1 MGRQLTPLDGSFLR
15 AETPNAHMH
24 VGWSGLFRARQGR
37 SGQTLERLRNSI
49 ACRLQ
54 YAPRFR
60 QRLAF
65 PPLGLG
71 EPFWVDDPRFDISRH
86 VTRLARPRER
96 VSRTRFERMTDQVLS
111 EPLDRSRPLW
121 HVYLVPRL
129 EDGSVGLVCKMHHA
143 MVDGKSAVELGLLL
157 FDTDPDASP
166 PPADDWRPEPEPGRA
181 RLAFEAVADQA
192 QLPLGAARMATRMAA
207 APRDTA
213 ARGMNALG
221 RVAAAVREDVLKPA
235 PASYVNVPIGPE
247 RTLVRH
253 RVPLDQALQAK
264 DAAGVKLND
273 VCLAAV
279 AGAMRELAIRRDEE
293 PKPLKAM
300 VPVSTR
306 QDDEQA
312 DLGNRI
318 SFVFVD
324 LPLNLPSALGRLRR
338 VAEATRA
345 FKLSGRASGGE
356 LVMGALGYLPGL
368 LKNQAARL
376 AGSARVY
383 NLTVSNIPGPRFPV
397 YMLGAELEEAYPV
410 VPLSEDH
417 ALSVGMFSY
426 RDSIFFGCYAHP
438 AAFPEATDELPAAL
452 DDQFRALSTLPA
464 RGALGLFERTSNGDK
479 APDDSADHAPGG
491 PRPKGSEIAAGRRRR
506 PQAGPRREA
515 PELKLV

>member
-1 MGRQLTPLDGSFLR
+1 VGRQLTPLDGSFLR

-24 VGWSGLFRARQGR
+24 VGWSGLFRPPEGR
-37 SGQTLERLRNSI
+37 STQTLERLRASI

-96 VSRTRFERMTDQVLS
+96 VSRARFERMTDEVLS

-121 HVYLVPRL
+121 HIYLVPRV
-129 EDGSVGLVCKMHHA
+129 EDGSVGLISKMHHA

-157 FDTDPDASP
+157 FDTEPDASP
-166 PPADDWRPEPEPGRA
+166 PQPDDWRPQPEPGRA
-181 RLAFEAVADQA
+181 RLAWQAAADQA
-192 QLPLGAARMATRMAA
+192 QLPLDAARLAARMAA
-207 APRDTA
+207 APRDTT
-213 ARGMNALG
+213 ARGMNALA

-253 RVPLDQALQAK
+253 RVPLERVLQAK

-306 QDDEQA
+306 QEDEQA
-312 DLGNRI
+312 DMGNRI
-318 SFVFVD
+318 SFVFID
-324 LPLNLPSALGRLRR
+324 LPLNLPSALARLRR

-345 FKLSGRASGGE
+345 FKRSGRASGGE
-356 LVMGALGYLPGL
+356 LVLGALGYLPGL

-452 DDQFRALSTLPA
+452 DDQFRALARLPA
-464 RGALGLFERTSNGDK
+464 RGGPRRVEAPGNGDRAERT
-479 APDDSADHAPGG
+479 PGG

-506 PQAGPRREA
+506 PHARPRREA

>member
-1 MGRQLTPLDGSFLR
+1 MSRQLTPLDGSFLR

-24 VGWSGLFRARQGR
+24 VGWSGLFQPSNGR
-37 SGQTLERLRNSI
+37 SRPTLERLRRSVG
-49 ACRLQ
+49 CRLQ

-65 PPLGLG
+65 PPLGLS
-71 EPFWVDDPRFDISRH
+71 EPFWVDDGGFHIARH
-86 VTRLARPRER
+86 VTALSGPRER
-96 VSRTRFERMTDQVLS
+96 VSLPRFERMTDEVLS
-111 EPLDRSRPLW
+111 EPLDRERPLW
-121 HVYLVPRL
+121 NVYLVPEL
-129 EDGSVGLVCKMHHA
+129 EDGRVGLVCKMHHA

-157 FDTDPDASP
+157 FDTDPNASP
-166 PPADDWRPEPEPGRA
+166 PAPDDWCPEPQPSRLQLAIDAMSDQAMLPLRGA
-181 RLAFEAVADQA
+181 REAV
-192 QLPLGAARMATRMAA
+192 RMAA

-213 ARGMNALG
+213 ARGAKALG

-253 RVPLDQALQAK
+253 RVPIEQVLRAK
-264 DAAGVKLND
+264 DVTGVKLND

-279 AGAMRELAIRRDEE
+279 AGAMRDLALERHEE

-306 QDDEQA
+306 EDDERA

-324 LPLNLPSALGRLRR
+324 LPVHVSTAVGRLRR

-345 FKLSGRASGGE
+345 FKRSGRAAGGE
-356 LVMGALGYLPGL
+356 LVLGALGYLPGV
-368 LKNQAARL
+368 LKNQATRL
-376 AGSARVY
+376 AGSPRVY

-410 VPLSEDH
+410 VPLSEHH

-426 RDSIFFGCYAHP
+426 RDAIFFGCYAHP
-438 AAFPEATDELPAAL
+438 GAFPDASEELPPALDKQFRTLSELTPAAAF
-452 DDQFRALSTLPA
+452 A
-464 RGALGLFERTSNGDK
+464 RFGRSEPSYR
-479 APDDSADHAPGG
+479 PGHT
-491 PRPKGSEIAAGRRRR
+491 RPKGSEIAAGRRRR
-506 PQAGPRREA
+506 PRPGARREA
-515 PELKLV
+515 PPLRLV

>member
-1 MGRQLTPLDGSFLR
+1 LSTQLTPLDGSFLR

-24 VGWSGLFRARQGR
+24 VGWSGLFGPPEGPRP
-37 SGQTLERLRNSI
+37 TLDRLRDSI
-49 ACRLQ
+49 ARRLQ
-54 YAPRFR
+54 FAPRFR

-65 PPLGLG
+65 APLGLA
-71 EPFWVDDPRFDISRH
+71 EPFWVDDADFDIARH
-86 VTRLARPRER
+86 VTSLSPGGERMSLAR
-96 VSRTRFERMTDQVLS
+96 FARMTDRILS

-121 HVYLVPRL
+121 HVYLARRL
-129 EDGSVGLVCKMHHA
+129 EDGRTGLVCKMHHA

-157 FDTDPDASP
+157 FDTDPAAEP
-166 PPADDWRPEPEPGRA
+166 PPADDWRPEPEPSGL
-181 RLAFEAVADQA
+181 RLAVDAVADQA
-192 QLPLGAARMATRMAA
+192 RLPLDAAREAARMAA
-207 APRDTA
+207 APAETA
-213 ARGMNALG
+213 ARGMKALG

-235 PASYVNVPIGPE
+235 PASYVNLPIGPE

-253 RVPLDQALQAK
+253 RVPMEQALRAK
-264 DAAGVKLND
+264 EAAGVKLND

-279 AGAMRELAIRRDEE
+279 AGAMRELALQRHEE

-306 QDDEQA
+306 EERDGA

-318 SFVFVD
+318 SFVFID
-324 LPLNLPSALGRLRR
+324 LPLNLPSAVGRLRR

-345 FKLSGRASGGE
+345 FKRSGRAAGGE
-356 LVMGALGYLPGL
+356 LVLGALGYLPGL
-368 LKNQAARL
+368 IKTQAARL

-426 RDSIFFGCYAHP
+426 RDAIFFGCYAHP
-438 AAFPEATDELPAAL
+438 GAFPDASDELPEAL
-452 DDQFRALSTLPA
+452 DKQFRALSRVLP
-464 RGALGLFERTSNGDK
+464 RGGAERFGS
-479 APDDSADHAPGG
+479 PDATGYVPGG
-491 PRPKGSEIAAGRRRR
+491 PRPRGSEIAAGRRRR
-506 PQAGPRREA
+506 PRPGPRREA
-515 PELKLV
+515 PALRLV

>member
-1 MGRQLTPLDGSFLR
+1 
-15 AETPNAHMH
+15 MH

-71 EPFWVDDPRFDISRH
+71 EPFWVDHTRFDIAEH
-86 VTRLARPRER
+86 VTPLAPPSQR
-96 VSRTRFERMTDQVLS
+96 VSPARFEQMTDEILS

-121 HVYLVPRL
+121 QMYFVPRL
-129 EDGSVGLVCKMHHA
+129 EDGRVGMVCKMHHA

-157 FDTDPDASP
+157 FDAEPDAQP
-166 PPADDWRPEPEPGRA
+166 PEPDDWTPAPEPGRA
-181 RLAFEAVADQA
+181 ELAASSLVERALLPFQAAREAV
-192 QLPLGAARMATRMAA
+192 RMASAPVDAATRGAE
-207 APRDTA
+207 
-213 ARGMNALG
+213 ALQ
-221 RVAAAVREDVLKPA
+221 RTLAAVREDVLKAA

-253 RVPLDQALQAK
+253 RVSMEPVLQAK
-264 DAAGVKLND
+264 QAAHVKLND

-279 AGAMRELAIRRDEE
+279 AGAMREVALRRDEE
-293 PKPLKAM
+293 PRPLKAM

-306 QDDEQA
+306 EDEQSA

-318 SFVFVD
+318 SFVFID
-324 LPLNLPSALGRLRR
+324 LPLNMPSALGRLLR
-338 VAEATRA
+338 VHQATSA
-345 FKLSGRASGGE
+345 FKRAGRAAGGE
-356 LVMGALGYLPGL
+356 LVLGALGYLPGL
-368 LKNQAARL
+368 LKDRAAKL

-426 RDSIFFGCYAHP
+426 RDAIFFGCYAHP
-438 AAFPEATDELPAAL
+438 SAFPEAAEQLPAAL
-452 DDQFRALSTLPA
+452 DAQFKALAGLSARDGDGEVPPPA
-464 RGALGLFERTSNGDK
+464 GSNGDG
-479 APDDSADHAPGG
+479 A
-491 PRPKGSEIAAGRRRR
+491 RPKARR
-506 PQAGPRREA
+506 PSLAA
-515 PELKLV
+515 V